1 MKLFSKR
8 KVLDERLSGLQNGI
22 FRELYSIVVGLC
34 GLSIF
39 YEQFFGEVG
48 LANIWLELVI
58 IIGGGAYYMI
68 RSSMLGIFT
77 DEVEMHDRSSKWKMS
92 TKNIVISVLVGL
104 GISLTFATIN
114 SQRFGETRGET
125 IEFFFTIFFT
135 CIMIYIPF
143 LFAILVLPYAFA
155 KYRSDKV
162 NKQEL
167 EDIDDEDEQDVR

>member
-8 KVLDERLSGLQNGI
+8 KVLDERIAGLQNGI
-22 FRELYSIVVGLC
+22 FRELYSITVGLC

-39 YEQFFGEVG
+39 HEQFFGDSSLEN
-48 LANIWLELVI
+48 LWLELLI
-58 IIGGGAYYMI
+58 IIGGGVYYLV

-104 GISLTFATIN
+104 GGSLSIATIN
-114 SQRFGETRGET
+114 SLRFGETRGET
-125 IEFFFTIFFT
+125 IEFFFMIFFT
-135 CIMIYIPF
+135 CIIFYIPF

-162 NKQEL
+162 NKNEL
-167 EDIDDEDEQDVR
+167 GEMDDDDEQDVR

>member
-8 KVLDERLSGLQNGI
+8 NMLDERVKGLQNSI
-22 FRELYSIVVGLC
+22 FGELYFIVVVLC

-39 YEQFFGEVG
+39 HEQFFGDISLEKV
-48 LANIWLELVI
+48 WLELVI
-58 IIGGGAYYMI
+58 ITGGGAYYMV

-104 GISLTFATIN
+104 GISLTFATTN
-114 SQRFGETRGET
+114 SLQYGETSGET
-125 IEFFFTIFFT
+125 IEFFFVIFFT

-143 LFAILVLPYAFA
+143 LFALFVLPYAFA

-162 NKQEL
+162 NENEL
-167 EDIDDEDEQDVR
+167 EDMDDEDEQDVR